1 MASQNT
7 PLYTLENTTTSGPQT
22 EFAQGDINKVLSTTA
37 AGLSIIGALVIVIT
51 FVMWPDLRT
60 NSRNII
66 LFISIGDLFVAITNI
81 VGVYRHS
88 HITCEI
94 EATLNIVAILSSFFW
109 TVFLSVY
116 FYVTICRKISLEM
129 EARMMRFFHVT
140 AWGIPLLLAAI
151 ALGDRAVGNS
161 NDFVS
166 SGWCWI
172 KYRQDWWKMML
183 WMFLAGKGWEILAYV
198 TICVFYVLVKLQI
211 RREMKMGIASGGHF
225 LTLKS
230 IEVVK
235 KADRKL
241 TFIPVVFILLR
252 MWGTIRFF
260 RFLACHPENPPAL
273 KWLVIL
279 HGIGDSSQGFANFFL
294 FCLFTDK
301 IRKKFRQCCERFIP
315 RCSVEEK
322 DPMLES
328 TNLAYGA
335 RDFYA

>member
-1 MASQNT
+1 MASQNI
-7 PLYTLENTTTSGPQT
+7 PLYILEYTTTSGPQT

-37 AGLSIIGALVIVIT
+37 AGLSIMGALVIIIT

-81 VGVYRHS
+81 VGVYGHS
-88 HITCEI
+88 NILTCKI

-140 AWGIPLLLAAI
+140 AWGIPFLLAAI

-172 KYRQDWWKMML
+172 KYRQEWWKMML

-211 RREMKMGIASGGHF
+211 RRE
-225 LTLKS
+225 
-230 IEVVK
+230 V
-235 KADRKL
+235 
-241 TFIPVVFILLR
+241 R
-252 MWGTIRFF
+252 MIYRI
-260 RFLACHPENPPAL
+260 
-273 KWLVIL
+273 K
-279 HGIGDSSQGFANFFL
+279 
-294 FCLFTDK
+294 
-301 IRKKFRQCCERFIP
+301 
-315 RCSVEEK
+315 
-322 DPMLES
+322 
-328 TNLAYGA
+328 
-335 RDFYA
+335 

>member
-1 MASQNT
+1 MVSIITGPSFSGLRCSNVLNGRKYRKERINMASQNIS
-7 PLYTLENTTTSGPQT
+7 LYTLEYTTSGPQT

-37 AGLSIIGALVIVIT
+37 AGLSIMGALVIIIT

-81 VGVYRHS
+81 VGLYGHS
-88 HITCEI
+88 HSLTCEI

-140 AWGIPLLLAAI
+140 AWGIPFLLAAI

-172 KYRQDWWKMML
+172 KYRQDWWKMKL

-211 RREMKMGIASGGHF
+211 RREVRMIYRMK
-225 LTLKS
+225 
-230 IEVVK
+230 
-235 KADRKL
+235 
-241 TFIPVVFILLR
+241 
-252 MWGTIRFF
+252 
-260 RFLACHPENPPAL
+260 
-273 KWLVIL
+273 
-279 HGIGDSSQGFANFFL
+279 
-294 FCLFTDK
+294 
-301 IRKKFRQCCERFIP
+301 
-315 RCSVEEK
+315 
-322 DPMLES
+322 
-328 TNLAYGA
+328 
-335 RDFYA
+335 

>member
-211 RREMKMGIASGGHF
+211 RREVRMIYR
-225 LTLKS
+225 
-230 IEVVK
+230 VK
-235 KADRKL
+235 
-241 TFIPVVFILLR
+241 
-252 MWGTIRFF
+252 
-260 RFLACHPENPPAL
+260 
-273 KWLVIL
+273 
-279 HGIGDSSQGFANFFL
+279 
-294 FCLFTDK
+294 
-301 IRKKFRQCCERFIP
+301 
-315 RCSVEEK
+315 
-322 DPMLES
+322 
-328 TNLAYGA
+328 
-335 RDFYA
+335 